1 MKPFV
6 FSLSKN
12 IVLDLNLN
20 LDLDL
25 DLDLDLNLLDCPW
38 RTILQMT

>member
-1 MKPFV
+1 MKTFV